1 MDNPSPLMDALITWK
16 KTSETKG
23 PIISIQAS
31 EEVQPLIKYVLDH
44 IDEFGAALMVLE
56 EVGDMK

>member
-31 EEVQPLIKYVLDH
+31 EEVQPLIEYVLDH
-44 IDEFGAALMVLE
+44 IDEFRTALMGLE
-56 EVGDMK
+56 KLEI

>member
-1 MDNPSPLMDALITWK
+1 MDALITWK

-56 EVGDMK
+56 KLEI